1 MIDGWEVP
9 TGRKLEDSTR
19 PKDWFGSINVS
30 PTADDDRAKL
40 ARRYFAEASA
50 DDFEIDGKEW
60 IDKQSSVRY
69 RLAGFNPLLSAD
81 PADTGVERFVIRGD
95 TMVFLRPE
103 GSTGTV
109 KKIEIGTV
117 GAVRVR

>member
-30 PTADDDRAKL
+30 PTADDDRVKL
-40 ARRYFAEASA
+40 ARRYFTEASA
-50 DDFEIDGKEW
+50 DDFEIDGKNW
-60 IDKQSSVRY
+60 IDKQAKTRY
-69 RLAGFNPLLSAD
+69 RMAGFNPLLSTD
-81 PADTGVERFVIRGD
+81 PADTGVDTFVIYGD
-95 TMVFLRPE
+95 SMLFLRPK

-109 KKIEIGTV
+109 KRVEVGSV
-117 GAVRVR
+117 GAVRVS

>member
-60 IDKQSSVRY
+60 IDKQSLCAIGSPASTRCC
-69 RLAGFNPLLSAD
+69 LLTRRTRAWS
-81 PADTGVERFVIRGD
+81 
-95 TMVFLRPE
+95 
-103 GSTGTV
+103 GS
-109 KKIEIGTV
+109 
-117 GAVRVR
+117 